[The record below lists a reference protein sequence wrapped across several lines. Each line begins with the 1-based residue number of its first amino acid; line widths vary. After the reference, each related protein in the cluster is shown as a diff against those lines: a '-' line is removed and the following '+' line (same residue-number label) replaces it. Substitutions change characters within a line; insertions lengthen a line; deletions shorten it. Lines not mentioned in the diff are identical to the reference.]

1 MSQLLATLYP
11 STFIPPKGRLVPRAR
26 VIPQKDE
33 LKVPIEVRAAVKARC
48 ADDKQK
54 ITAALVI
61 LGTAKASQIA
71 EISRLSLPCTSNHLI
86 TMAKRGDVI
95 KDTADKRTAVYSLA
109 A

>member
-11 STFIPPKGRLVPRAR
+11 STFIPPKGRLVSRAR

-33 LKVPIEVRAAVKARC
+33 LKVPIEVRAAVKARR